1 MKCLEIQHRMAA
13 FIENQLDERDTEE
26 FVAHIEG
33 CESCREEL
41 AIQYLITEGMRRLED
56 GSAFD
61 LNKELEEKLQLTLK
75 RMRYKKKFFSVWNV
89 FVACRCYNALVKH
102 SCCRRKIYHKL

>member
-41 AIQYLITEGMRRLED
+41 AIQYLITEGMRCLED

-75 RMRYKKKFFSVWNV
+75 RMRYKKNV
-89 FVACRCYNALVKH
+89 NRMMLSLEAASIVVVAILSIFVLY
-102 SCCRRKIYHKL
+102 

>member
-1 MKCLEIQHRMAA
+1 MAA

-75 RMRYKKKFFSVWNV
+75 RMRYKKNV
-89 FVACRCYNALVKH
+89 NRMMLALEAASIVVVAILSIFVLY
-102 SCCRRKIYHKL
+102 